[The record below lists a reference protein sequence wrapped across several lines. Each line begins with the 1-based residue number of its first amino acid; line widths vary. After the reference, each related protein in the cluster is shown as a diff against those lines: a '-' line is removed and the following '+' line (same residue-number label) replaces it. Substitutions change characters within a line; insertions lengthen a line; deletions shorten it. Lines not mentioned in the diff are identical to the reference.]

1 VPEWSAV
8 ELWRGKGCGL
18 TCWCIKSI
26 LKKAAELLSP
36 VILSWWRRSAEG
48 VGVKTVSST
57 LRHSNIKT
65 TFGFDSH
72 AIG

>member
-1 VPEWSAV
+1 MARVRMRFNV
-8 ELWRGKGCGL
+8 LVY
-18 TCWCIKSI
+18 KSI

-48 VGVKTVSST
+48 VGVKTASST
-57 LRHSNIKT
+57 PRHSNIKT